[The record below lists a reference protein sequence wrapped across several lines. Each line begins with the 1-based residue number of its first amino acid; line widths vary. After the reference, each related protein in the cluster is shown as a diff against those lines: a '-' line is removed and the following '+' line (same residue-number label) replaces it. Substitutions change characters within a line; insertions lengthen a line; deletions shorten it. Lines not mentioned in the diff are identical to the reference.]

1 MSINYNFLNPNL
13 ATDCL
18 HGLPIRSQ
26 AKDVLSENFYFVNC
40 SLLARSAS
48 SGFDLLR
55 LQFPCSDTALYLC
68 CCCVG
73 MFGYLRIRQP
83 LTVQTDL
90 LFYIAHLFAKIT
102 NIEVRKIKIGDALR
116 EL

>member
-1 MSINYNFLNPNL
+1 M
-13 ATDCL
+13 TDCL

-26 AKDVLSENFYFVNC
+26 ATDALSESFYFVNC
-40 SLLARSAS
+40 SLRARSAS
-48 SGFDLLR
+48 SGFYLLR
-55 LQFPCSDTALYLC
+55 LQVSYSDTALYLC

-73 MFGYLRIRQP
+73 MFGYLRIKQP

-90 LFYIAHLFAKIT
+90 LFYIAHLFARIT
-102 NIEVRKIKIGDALR
+102 NIEVRKLKIGDALT